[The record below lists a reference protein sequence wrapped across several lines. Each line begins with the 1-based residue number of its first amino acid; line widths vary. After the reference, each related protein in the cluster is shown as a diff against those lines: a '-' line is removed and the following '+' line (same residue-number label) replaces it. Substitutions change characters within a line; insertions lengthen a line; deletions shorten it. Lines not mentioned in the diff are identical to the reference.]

1 MGYNLLFFDVFKWIK
16 VFNVLNNICEKK
28 LDFFYRLQ
36 KIRFKNCCLR
46 IFCDFI
52 YWMNF
57 SLEVKYIYDYE
68 FCIKIENNVI
78 IKLIINDKL
87 K

>member
-1 MGYNLLFFDVFKWIK
+1 MRKSWIFLIGYR
-16 VFNVLNNICEKK
+16 
-28 LDFFYRLQ
+28 RLG
-36 KIRFKNCCLR
+36 LR
-46 IFCDFI
+46 IVVKGFFCDFI

>member
-1 MGYNLLFFDVFKWIK
+1 MRKSWIFLIGYRRLGLRIVDK
-16 VFNVLNNICEKK
+16 VF
-28 LDFFYRLQ
+28 
-36 KIRFKNCCLR
+36 
-46 IFCDFI
+46 FCDFI

-68 FCIKIENNVI
+68 FCIKIENNVL
-78 IKLIINDKL
+78 IKLILNDKL